1 MKLKSW
7 VRSLLKA
14 VTTVLGFLLVCVND
28 CYTWTG
34 LLMLVGML
42 AVVAFNVKVLEKY

>member
-1 MKLKSW
+1 MRLKRS
-7 VRSLLKA
+7 VRSFIKA

-28 CYTWTG
+28 CYTWAG
-34 LLMLVGML
+34 LLVLVVVL